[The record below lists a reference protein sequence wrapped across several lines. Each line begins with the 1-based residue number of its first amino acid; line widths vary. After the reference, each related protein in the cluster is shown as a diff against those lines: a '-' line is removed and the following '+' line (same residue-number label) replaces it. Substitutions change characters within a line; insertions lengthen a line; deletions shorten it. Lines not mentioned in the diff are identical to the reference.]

1 MPVVLTDDTANN
13 KTVIL
18 WDNHFER
25 TANLYTNDSPTNPAS
40 NAITDSTF
48 DFWQQLSTAGPTRMK
63 KIGDVANLTAN
74 ALGISGHNLGTTAG
88 TIFLT
93 YSEDDIT
100 YTNVVEPYSPLT
112 DEDIL
117 FIFPQ
122 RTQLYWQVA
131 FASSGGGYISNVKLG
146 RRLDF
151 PYTPIEGY
159 RPTHHS
165 RKFTKYFNNS
175 IEGHLLGN
183 RVMSSGG
190 TTTVEFPDLD
200 RAFVDG
206 PMRGFEDHYNRGR
219 SFFYAGWPNGKPQ
232 DIAYAWADGEDAMI
246 DVAYTNGSKRAS
258 VGFGM
263 SIKYGR

>member
-1 MPVVLTDDTANN
+1 MPVVLTDPLANN
-13 KTVIL
+13 KTVVL
-18 WDNHFER
+18 WDNAFER
-25 TANLYTNDSPTNPAS
+25 YSVIAENESNINPS
-40 NAITDSTF
+40 VNALNDSTF
-48 DFWQQLSTAGPTRMK
+48 DYWSQLGNGSTARLLKNTTNSRMP
-63 KIGDVANLTAN
+63 AN
-74 ALGISGHNLGTTAG
+74 ALGVSGHNLGSTGSTLY
-88 TIFLT
+88 LT
-93 YSEDDIT
+93 KSEDMIT
-100 YTNVVEPYSPLT
+100 WSNVIEPYSPLT
-112 DEDIL
+112 DEDVL
-117 FIFPQ
+117 FIFPYELNTHW
-122 RTQLYWQVA
+122 RVS
-131 FASSGGGYISNVKLG
+131 FGGSTGAYISNFKIG
-146 RRLDF
+146 QRLDF

-159 RPTHHS
+159 RPVHHS
-165 RKFTKYFNNS
+165 RKYKKYFNNS

-206 PMRGFEDHYNRGR
+206 PMRGFEEHYNRGR

-232 DIAYAWADGEDAMI
+232 DVAYAWADGEDAMI